1 MVLASLR
8 LVIASMGHHLK
19 STYFCHTYLSEDEI
33 RSRCILSL
41 DSWADTGFSGK
52 HVYVD
57 EFVEVKSANV
67 TGFIPTLGYID
78 NLPIAHVFYEFDK

>member
-1 MVLASLR
+1 
-8 LVIASMGHHLK
+8 MG
-19 STYFCHTYLSEDEI
+19 
-33 RSRCILSL
+33 L

-78 NLPIAHVFYEFDK
+78 NLPIAHVLYEFYK